1 MNACLLLA
9 GAKQLLVAGSTFTLA
24 WTQPV
29 EKTQWAED
37 WQVGLSGFQLVETR
51 VDPGVD
57 PGAESGAGGSSAAIE
72 PPDGA
77 VFDGKVWRY
86 HPALAFLQDRLI
98 LTRSGMAGGG
108 WQICDKDN
116 CQSLSEIGAGE
127 PAILVP
133 CP

>member
-9 GAKQLLVAGSTFTLA
+9 GAKQVLVAGSTLSLA
-24 WTQPV
+24 WTQPI
-29 EKTQWAED
+29 EKTRWEED
-37 WQVGLSGFQLVETR
+37 WQVGLSGFQLVEIQ
-51 VDPGVD
+51 VAPGT
-57 PGAESGAGGSSAAIE
+57 GGSGAGIE

-86 HPALAFLQDRLI
+86 HPDLAFLQDRLI
-98 LTRSGMAGGG
+98 LTHAGTAGGA
-108 WQICDKDN
+108 WEICDKN
-116 CQSLSEIGAGE
+116 SCQSLSEIGAGE